1 MEQETILEQ
10 PKIDIERFKRDF
22 FELSEIGKNPEDR
35 GLYRT
40 AFSEADMEGR
50 AWLREKLE
58 EIGLESRT
66 DGAGNVFGRLPASDP
81 KAKTILIGS
90 HLDTVP
96 CAGAL
101 DGSLGVLV
109 GLECLRVLKEQGR
122 DDLARH
128 LELVAFSDE
137 EGRFGGMFG
146 SQSVV
151 GAISPETLE
160 YYSDL
165 EKCTLAEA
173 MRKRGLNP
181 LDALDARLD
190 PNKVEAYLELHIE
203 QGPVLDNL
211 RKSVGIVENITGLFK
226 WLIKIRGTANHA
238 GTTPMEMRQDAFMGL
253 ADFAHEIPRILEE
266 NGAESSR
273 ATIGRAQILPG
284 APNTVP
290 GLVELTIDVRDTS
303 EEVLEALGQAMHRA
317 LSAIARRRK
326 LMFDYEIQSVIKP
339 TECHSEIVSI
349 LEGEAKQLGIDYLT
363 MPSGAAHDAQIM
375 AQLTRVGM
383 IFVPSR
389 DGKSHSPAEWTAW
402 TDIEAGANVAL
413 GALLKIA
420 NGRGL

>member
-1 MEQETILEQ
+1 MA
-10 PKIDIERFKRDF
+10 IDIERLKQDF

-40 AFSEADMEGR
+40 AFSAADMEGR
-50 AWLREKLE
+50 AWLRRKLE
-58 EIGLESRT
+58 ALGLAVRM
-66 DGAGNVFGRLPASDP
+66 DGAANVFGRLAAEDE
-81 KAKTILIGS
+81 ATKTLLVGS

-109 GLECLRVLKEQGR
+109 ALECLRTLKERGT
-122 DDLARH
+122 DGYTRH

-146 SQSVV
+146 SEAVV
-151 GAISPETLE
+151 GAVTPETLE

-165 EKCTLAEA
+165 EGCTLAEA
-173 MRKRGLNP
+173 MTRCGMNP
-181 LDALDARLD
+181 LEALDARLEAEQID
-190 PNKVEAYLELHIE
+190 AYLELHIE
-203 QGPVLDNL
+203 QGPVLDRL

-238 GTTPMEMRQDAFMGL
+238 GTTPMEMREDAFMGL

-303 EEVLEALGQAMHRA
+303 KAVLEDLGQAFHRA

-326 LMFDYEIQSVIKP
+326 LMFDYEIQSEIEP
-339 TECHSEIVSI
+339 TECHGEIIEV
-349 LEGEAKQLGIDYLT
+349 LEEEAQSLGLDYLK
-363 MPSGAAHDAQIM
+363 MSSGAAHDAQIM
-375 AQLTRVGM
+375 AQLTRIGM

-389 DGKSHSPAEWTAW
+389 EGKSHSPAEWTAW
-402 TDIEAGANVAL
+402 SDIEAGANLCLRAIDRM
-413 GALLKIA
+413 ARSAKT
-420 NGRGL
+420 

>member
-1 MEQETILEQ
+1 MALT
-10 PKIDIERFKRDF
+10 IDIERLKQDF

-40 AFSEADMEGR
+40 AFSEADMQGR
-50 AWLREKLE
+50 EWLREKLDAC
-58 EIGLESRT
+58 GLQVRT
-66 DGAGNVFGRLPASDP
+66 DGAANVFGRLPCEEDS
-81 KAKTILIGS
+81 AKTILVGS

-109 GLECLRVLKEQGR
+109 ALECLRTLKDEEAAESY
-122 DDLARH
+122 ARH

-146 SQSVV
+146 SQAVV
-151 GAISPETLE
+151 GAVTPETLE

-165 EKCTLAEA
+165 EGCTLAEA
-173 MRKRGLNP
+173 MTRCGMNP
-181 LDALDARLD
+181 LDALDARLGPETID
-190 PNKVEAYLELHIE
+190 SYLELHIE
-203 QGPVLDNL
+203 QGPVLDRL
-211 RKSVGIVENITGLFK
+211 KKSVGIVENITGLFK

-238 GTTPMEMRQDAFMGL
+238 GTTPMEMREDAFMGL

-303 EEVLEALGQAMHRA
+303 KAVLEDLGQAFHRA

-326 LMFDYEIQSVIKP
+326 LMFDYEIQSVIEP
-339 TECHSEIVSI
+339 TQCHEEIIDV
-349 LEGEAKQLGIDYLT
+349 LEAEAKELELDYLK

-375 AQLTRVGM
+375 AQLTRIGM

-389 DGKSHSPAEWTAW
+389 EGKSHSPAEWTAW
-402 TDIEAGANVAL
+402 SDIEAGANLAL
-413 GALLKIA
+413 RALDRMARSTEK
-420 NGRGL
+420 

>member
-1 MEQETILEQ
+1 MYRVN
-10 PKIDIERFKRDF
+10 IERLKRDF

-40 AFSEADMEGR
+40 AFSDADMEGR
-50 AWLREKLE
+50 EWFRKKLKE
-58 EIGLESRT
+58 VGLEVRT
-66 DGAGNVFGRLPASDP
+66 DGAANVFGKLRAKSAD
-81 KAKTILIGS
+81 AKTILIGS

-109 GLECLRVLKEQGR
+109 GLECLRCIQESGTEL
-122 DDLARH
+122 DRH
-128 LELVAFSDE
+128 VEVVAFSDE

-146 SQSVV
+146 SQSAV
-151 GAISPETLE
+151 GEVTPETLE
-160 YYSDL
+160 YFSDS
-165 EKCTLAEA
+165 EGCTLAEA
-173 MRKRGLNP
+173 MKRCGLEP
-181 LDALDARLD
+181 LEALDARLD
-190 PNKVEAYLELHIE
+190 PQTIDSYLELHIE
-203 QGPVLDNL
+203 QGPVLDTL

-226 WLIKIRGTANHA
+226 WLVKIRGTANHA

-266 NGAESSR
+266 NGSESSR

-303 EEVLEALGQAMHRA
+303 QDVLEDLRQAMHRA

-326 LMFDYEIQSVIKP
+326 LKFDYEVQ
-339 TECHSEIVSI
+339 SEIAPTACHGEIVDL
-349 LEGEAKQLGIDYLT
+349 LEASAKKLEMDYLR

-375 AQLTRVGM
+375 AKLTRVGM
-383 IFVPSR
+383 IFVPSK
-389 DGKSHSPAEWTAW
+389 DGKSHSPAEWTSW
-402 TDIEAGANVAL
+402 QDIEAGADLAL
-413 GALLKIA
+413 NTLIRMSHDEA
-420 NGRGL
+420 

>member
-1 MEQETILEQ
+1 MELT
-10 PKIDIERFKRDF
+10 IDIERLKQDF
-22 FELSEIGKNPEDR
+22 FELSEIGKDPEDR

-50 AWLREKLE
+50 EWLRKKLDAC
-58 EIGLESRT
+58 GLVVRT
-66 DGAGNVFGRLPASDP
+66 DGAANVFGRLSAKDES
-81 KAKTILIGS
+81 AKTILVGS

-109 GLECLRVLKEQGR
+109 ALECVRTLKENG
-122 DDLARH
+122 DEPLARH

-151 GAISPETLE
+151 GDITPETLE
-160 YYSDL
+160 YYSDS
-165 EKCTLAEA
+165 EGCTLAEA
-173 MRKRGLNP
+173 MRRCGMNP
-181 LDALDARLD
+181 LEALDARLD
-190 PNKVEAYLELHIE
+190 PESIDSYLELHIE
-203 QGPVLDNL
+203 QGPVLDRL
-211 RKSVGIVENITGLFK
+211 RKPVGIVENITGLFK

-238 GTTPMEMRQDAFMGL
+238 GTTPMEMREDAFMGL

-303 EEVLEALGQAMHRA
+303 KVVLEDLGQAFHRA

-326 LMFDYEIQSVIKP
+326 LMFDYEIQSQIEP
-339 TECHSEIVSI
+339 TQCHGEIIDV
-349 LEGEAKQLGIDYLT
+349 LEKEAQGLGLDYLK

-375 AQLTRVGM
+375 AQLTRIGM

-389 DGKSHSPAEWTAW
+389 EGKSHSPAEWTAW
-402 TDIEAGANVAL
+402 SDIEAGANLTLRTLNRMAR
-413 GALLKIA
+413 KTET
-420 NGRGL
+420 

>member
-1 MEQETILEQ
+1 MALT
-10 PKIDIERFKRDF
+10 IDIERLKQDF

-40 AFSEADMEGR
+40 AFSEADMQGR
-50 AWLREKLE
+50 EWLREKLDAC
-58 EIGLESRT
+58 GLQVRT
-66 DGAGNVFGRLPASDP
+66 DGAANVFGRLPCEEHS
-81 KAKTILIGS
+81 AKTILVGS

-109 GLECLRVLKEQGR
+109 ALECLRTLKDEEAAESY
-122 DDLARH
+122 ARH

-146 SQSVV
+146 SQAVV
-151 GAISPETLE
+151 GAVTPETLE

-165 EKCTLAEA
+165 EGCTLAEA
-173 MRKRGLNP
+173 MTRCGMNP
-181 LDALDARLD
+181 LDALDARLGPETID
-190 PNKVEAYLELHIE
+190 SYLELHIE
-203 QGPVLDNL
+203 QGPVLDRL
-211 RKSVGIVENITGLFK
+211 KKSVGIVENITGLFK

-238 GTTPMEMRQDAFMGL
+238 GTTPMEMREDAFMGL

-303 EEVLEALGQAMHRA
+303 KTVLEDLGQAFHRA

-326 LMFDYEIQSVIKP
+326 LMFDYEIQSVIEP
-339 TECHSEIVSI
+339 TQCHEEIIDV
-349 LEGEAKQLGIDYLT
+349 LEAEAKELELDYLK

-375 AQLTRVGM
+375 AQLTRIGM

-389 DGKSHSPAEWTAW
+389 EGKSHSPAEWTAW
-402 TDIEAGANVAL
+402 SDIEAGANLAL
-413 GALLKIA
+413 RALDRMARPTEK
-420 NGRGL
+420 